1 MPVLTAYTLISSMR
15 LNISNRKSIPFEGLV
30 PVLIFLFFLGC
41 TTEKTQPVDLLILGG
56 TIIDVSNGGIHEQ
69 DLNNS
74 YVLIRGDTIAATGQL
89 NDEIRFPKNV
99 VTIDAS
105 GKFIIPGLFDGF
117 AVVNNQQY
125 ANAFLYMGITSIIG
139 VDGGRR
145 GLFFSEADPSPDV
158 YRLESVGDERK
169 PINEH
174 IKDLESLYEKGYSIA
189 LLKYALSPDQV
200 QKLKARA
207 EELGMGCIGELGYTT
222 YREATELGIEVFV
235 HTTRY
240 SLDVAPE
247 EMAKAVADQPFSDD
261 MESPKWKYY
270 RYLSNLGLDDPDLEN
285 HAWVLAHSKTFL
297 MPTLSLLYLD
307 LPDHENPWDYPIAA
321 IISEEDINNPAD
333 KETGNHHYEPLIQ
346 ENYRNLA
353 LHELKIETLY
363 AAKGARY
370 LAGSATDVWGTM
382 PGISLHTELHLL
394 SEIGLSNREVL
405 AAATS
410 NFNEAFGWKTGIIK
424 KGYRANL
431 LILNDNPVDDLNHLV
446 GIEHIVLNG
455 EVIDRQELIS
465 SINE

>member
-1 MPVLTAYTLISSMR
+1 MH
-15 LNISNRKSIPFEGLV
+15 LNILNNHSFSIAG
-30 PVLIFLFFLGC
+30 VLPALLLICC
-41 TTEKTQPVDLLILGG
+41 TSCKQERIHSPDLLILGG
-56 TIIDVSNGGIHEQ
+56 TIIDVSNQEKSGN
-69 DLNNS
+69 DLTNS
-74 YVLIRGDTIAATGQL
+74 YVLIRGDTIAEVGTL
-89 NDEIRFPKNV
+89 NDEIEFAKDV

-105 GKFIIPGLFDGF
+105 GKFILPGLIDGF
-117 AVVNNQQY
+117 AAMNNQQY
-125 ANAFLYMGITSIIG
+125 ANAFLYMGITTIIG

-145 GLFFSEADPSPDV
+145 GPFFSEAEPSPV
-158 YRLESVGDERK
+158 FYRLESVGDEKK
-169 PINEH
+169 PVEEH
-174 IKDLESLYEKGYSIA
+174 IEDLELLYEKGYSIA
-189 LLKYALSPDQV
+189 LLKYALTPDQV
-200 QKLKARA
+200 HTLKIRA

-222 YREATELGIEVFV
+222 YREATEMGIEVFV

-247 EMAKAVADQPFSDD
+247 EMAKAVANQPFSDD

-270 RYLSNLGLDDPDLEN
+270 RYLSNLGLNDPELEN
-285 HAWVLAHSKTFL
+285 HARMLAHSETFL

-307 LPDHENPWDYPIAA
+307 LPNHENPWDYSIAS

-333 KETGNHHYEPLIQ
+333 KETGKHHYEAFIR

-353 LHELKIETLY
+353 LRELEIEKLY

-410 NFNEAFGWKTGIIK
+410 NFSEAFGWKTGRIK
-424 KGYRANL
+424 KGFRANL
-431 LILNDNPVDDLNHLV
+431 LILNDNPVDDLKHLQEIEYLIV
-446 GIEHIVLNG
+446 KGIL
-455 EVIDRQELIS
+455 IDRDALLN
-465 SINE
+465 SITE